1 MVHSNF
7 GDEEAIVGTVGLDDS
22 TRRRC
27 SPRHSACCSG
37 TFVVTEL
44 PRRQRRSSGA
54 TGRTAAVQSRPGSS
68 GMRASA
74 DLGDGPVRSRLPDAV
89 LWRADRCSGQ
99 LCSGAH
105 ETHELRLDGVEGHL
119 VPRAQPG
126 AERVAHLDH
135 VTHAD
140 LLRAPRDYRD
150 ACRSA
155 VSVKAV

>member
-1 MVHSNF
+1 
-7 GDEEAIVGTVGLDDS
+7 
-22 TRRRC
+22 
-27 SPRHSACCSG
+27 
-37 TFVVTEL
+37 
-44 PRRQRRSSGA
+44 
-54 TGRTAAVQSRPGSS
+54 
-68 GMRASA
+68 MRASA